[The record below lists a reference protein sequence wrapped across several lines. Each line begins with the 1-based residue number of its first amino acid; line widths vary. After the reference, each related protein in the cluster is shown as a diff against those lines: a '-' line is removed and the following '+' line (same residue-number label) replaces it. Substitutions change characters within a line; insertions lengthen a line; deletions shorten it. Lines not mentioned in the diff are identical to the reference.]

1 MVQSSFPSSLLAANH
16 QRSFGALAVLL
27 FVAFTTPIVFAD
39 SIPVGRY
46 IDKSVN
52 ADHEQLW
59 PLVKTVSSDNR
70 NCPHIR
76 CAVDKVISTVGYSIY
91 PGVMTVSAM
100 NTLNKRVPGNHMRFD
115 NIRIVEVVHA
125 LMGPAYQIM
134 VDPYDRYI
142 SFELRKTR
150 NRGFNRADANTDIYL
165 GAER

>member
-1 MVQSSFPSSLLAANH
+1 MVQSYFPSSLLAANH
-16 QRSFGALAVLL
+16 QRSVGALAAFL
-27 FVAFTTPIVFAD
+27 FVVFTAPSAFAD
-39 SIPVGRY
+39 AIPVGRY
-46 IDKSVN
+46 VDKSVN

-59 PLVKTVSSDNR
+59 PLVKTVSPDNR

-100 NTLNKRVPGNHMRFD
+100 NTLNKPVPGNHMRF
-115 NIRIVEVVHA
+115 NNLRIIEVVHA

-142 SFELRKTR
+142 SFELRQTR
-150 NRGFNRADANTDIYL
+150 NSGFNRAAANNDIYL
-165 GAER
+165 GTER